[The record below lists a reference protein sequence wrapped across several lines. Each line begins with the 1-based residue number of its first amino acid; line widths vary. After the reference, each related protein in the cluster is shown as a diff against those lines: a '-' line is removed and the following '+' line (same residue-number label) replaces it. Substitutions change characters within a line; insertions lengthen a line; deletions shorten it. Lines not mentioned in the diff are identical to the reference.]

1 MLIDFWLT
9 GSGRRRSSLT
19 VMSSYKVGGCVAC
32 SPSLINKS
40 MCFLPGPHSV
50 TGKSNEWIA
59 SFKTVCCLPL
69 EKTKKHACCDPECP
83 EL

>member
-1 MLIDFWLT
+1 MLIDLWLT
-9 GSGRRRSSLT
+9 GSVQRRSSLT
-19 VMSSYKVGGCVAC
+19 VMSLYKVGGRVAC
-32 SPSLINKS
+32 APSLSNKS

-59 SFKTVCCLPL
+59 SFKTACCLPL
-69 EKTKKHACCDPECP
+69 EKTKKQACCDPKCS